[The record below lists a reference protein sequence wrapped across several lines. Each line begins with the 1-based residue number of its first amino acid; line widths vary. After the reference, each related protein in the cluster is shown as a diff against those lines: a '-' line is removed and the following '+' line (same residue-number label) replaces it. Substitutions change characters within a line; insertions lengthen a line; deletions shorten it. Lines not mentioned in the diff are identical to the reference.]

1 MFRSSTVFAIALL
14 VALGGAAAPEAAEVV
29 SFSTAVPVWP
39 AGRDREM
46 NLLVEF
52 RAGFTTAVGDSA
64 RVRVT
69 AATIYRLRVD
79 GRFIGSGP
87 ARAGH
92 GVFRVDEWDLGDGLA
107 AGSHTVTLEVAGYNC
122 NSYALLDQPS
132 FLQAEVLVNGKVVA
146 ATDSEPQPAGVR
158 PADTKPVPFEA
169 LLRNDRVQKVQRYS
183 FQRPFSEVWRLPGP
197 AAEPVRCEPRPPA
210 PLLPRGVSYPAYHV
224 RRPTAHLTGGT
235 VALGPVPAAP
245 WKDRSLTGIGPALD
259 GFPEADL
266 ATIPSLELQGMQIA
280 TAEPV
285 PEAAEFALADRG
297 YRTLDFGVN
306 LSGFITARLTVRE
319 PTRLAFTFDEIL
331 QPDGR
336 VDWKRLG
343 CVNIVL
349 LELEPGSYEFESL
362 EPYTLRYLTLSVL
375 SGGCEVADVGLRE
388 LCNPD
393 ADGGRFACSDP
404 RLVRIFEAARET
416 FRQNATDIF
425 MDCPSRERAGWLCD
439 SLFTGRV
446 EADFCGGMSVERNF
460 LENFLHPP
468 RFAHLPDGM
477 LPMCHPADHD
487 DGNFIPNWA
496 LWFILQLDD
505 YAARGGDAELVQALL
520 PRVEQLLAWCRQYEN
535 SDGLLEK
542 LPGWVFVEWSRAND
556 FVQDVNYPTNML
568 YAAALDAAARLQG
581 DPARAAQ
588 AERLREMIRAQSFD
602 GTFFVDNALRQDDRL
617 TVTTNRSEVCQY
629 MAFFF
634 GVATPETHPELWRTL
649 VAEFGPERKQTGGHP
664 EVHPAN
670 AFVGHQLR
678 FELLSREA
686 RGSQILAEAV
696 DTWLPMADRTG
707 TLWEHDAP
715 HASCNHGFASHAAH
729 VLSRDVLG
737 LAHVDPAAG
746 TVAVRMADSP
756 LDWCSGSIP
765 TPQGPVALEW
775 RRREGVREYILTLP
789 TGFTAQVE
797 NRSGDR
803 LVEVASHQPAI
814 KAPPAERPE

>member
-1 MFRSSTVFAIALL
+1 MLRSSTVFAMALL
-14 VALGGAAAPEAAEVV
+14 VALSGAAAETV

-46 NLLVEF
+46 NLLMEF
-52 RAGFTTAVGDSA
+52 RAGFTTAAGDAA

-92 GVFRVDEWDLGDGLA
+92 GVFRVDEWDLGDRLA
-107 AGSHTVTLEVAGYNC
+107 AGPHTVTIEVAGYNC

-146 ATDSEPQPAGVR
+146 ATGSEPQAPGAV
-158 PADTKPVPFEA
+158 ADGMKPIGFDA
-169 LLRNDRVQKVQRYS
+169 LLRHDRVQKVQRYS
-183 FQRPFSEVWRLPGP
+183 FQRPFSEVWRLPGQ

-306 LSGFITARLTVRE
+306 LSGFISARLTVRE

-520 PRVEQLLAWCRQYEN
+520 PRVEKLLAWCRQYEN

-588 AERLREMIRAQSFD
+588 AERLREVIRAQSFD
-602 GTFFVDNALRQDDRL
+602 GTFFVDNALRQDGRL
-617 TVTTNRSEVCQY
+617 AVTTNRSEVCQY
-629 MAFFF
+629 MAFYF

-737 LAHVDPAAG
+737 LARVDPAAG
-746 TVAVRMADSP
+746 TVAVRMADPP
-756 LDWCSGSIP
+756 LDWCAGSIP
-765 TPQGPVALEW
+765 TPRGPVALEW
-775 RRREGVREYILTLP
+775 HRREGVREYILTLP